1 MTELESLG
9 KYGAE
14 ILSNANPANTSSI
27 YCAITFLEDSTA
39 SLTSSNWSVGSSGG
53 SIGGLTYPKGLTVF
67 GRFTAVTLASGKA
80 ICYKGAKL

>member
-1 MTELESLG
+1 MTEYEALG

-14 ILSNANPANTSSI
+14 ILSNSNPANTNSI

-39 SLTSSNWSVGSSGG
+39 TLTSSNWSAGSSGG
-53 SIGGLTYPKGLTVF
+53 STAGLTYPKGLTVF
-67 GRFTAVTLASGKA
+67 GRFTAVTLSSGKA